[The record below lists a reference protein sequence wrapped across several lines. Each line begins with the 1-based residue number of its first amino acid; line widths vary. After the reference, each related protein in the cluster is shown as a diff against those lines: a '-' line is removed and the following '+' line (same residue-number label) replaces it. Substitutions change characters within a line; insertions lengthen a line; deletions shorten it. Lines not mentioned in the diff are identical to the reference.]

1 MPTVPVN
8 GIGLYYEAHG
18 EGPNIVFCHGAGGN
32 HLSWWQQVP
41 HFQGEYRCIT
51 FDHRGFGRSPDLD
64 GRASAAYA
72 EDLAALL
79 DHLEVQETYL
89 VAQSMGGRSAF
100 PLAMAQPQRVK
111 ALVMADTVGG
121 VPSRQVGELRQR
133 MQDEGLSVRSAF
145 APSFPTRDPVRTFLY
160 RQISGLNPPRGA
172 AEQAGP
178 VADGDLSGFRVPT
191 LFLYGAEDR
200 LGHPEVGKL
209 AASIVPG
216 ARFVE
221 VPGAGHSVYFER
233 SEEFND
239 IVAAFF
245 REVGG

>member
-1 MPTVPVN
+1 MPTALVN
-8 GIGLYYEAHG
+8 GIQLYYESHG
-18 EGPNIVFCHGAGGN
+18 EGPTIVFAHGAGGN

-41 HFQGEYRCIT
+41 YFSRDYRCIT
-51 FDHRGFGRSPDLD
+51 FDHRGFHLSPDTD
-64 GRASAAYA
+64 GRGASAFVD
-72 EDLAALL
+72 DLAGLL
-79 DHLEVQETYL
+79 DHLEVRETCL

-100 PLAMAQPQRVK
+100 PFAMAQPQRVK

-121 VPSRQVGELRQR
+121 VPSRKVGELRQK
-133 MQDEGLSVRSAF
+133 MQDEGLTVRSAF
-145 APSFPTRDPVRTFLY
+145 APSFPTRDTMRTFLY
-160 RQISGLNPPRGA
+160 RQISGLNPPRGE

-216 ARFVE
+216 ARFVQ

-233 SEEFND
+233 PEEFNE

-245 REVGG
+245 REVSG